1 MVSQSD
7 NWPLERIRN
16 LTKDEVKNLRDNAFR
31 MGSHLIVGRCN
42 QVLNSKVIRKS
53 KFAGQKSIKIPA
65 DAAEKVAD
73 LLVTLP
79 RIAEIKNAQARLERL
94 ANPVTTF
101 SALWRQYINCG
112 FSSQE
117 KSDPDT
123 AIGMFAKSNS
133 ALMDWQSVFDYG
145 EDVQWI
151 AAELA
156 AAGLNRMTDK
166 KTRLL
171 LSARQAFLGAMG
183 KDDRLANGNVG
194 FGLDVFLDLASGR
207 ASDRDI
213 ATSAQFSRS
222 IDSGQLYGVGHKQVR
237 NILVNTGLAHNVI
250 PIDSRWR
257 EYVGHHLHFSAT
269 DLAQRS
275 RYLDVEHVI
284 RTALI
289 LVQKRR
295 DDIPNLA
302 VLDASVF
309 AVQSADGHAS
319 GGWTGA

>member
-1 MVSQSD
+1 MENQ
-7 NWPLERIRN
+7 
-16 LTKDEVKNLRDNAFR
+16 
-31 MGSHLIVGRCN
+31 LIAERCN
-42 QVLNSKVIRKS
+42 QVLNTKVIRRS
-53 KFAGQKSIKIPA
+53 KFTDQKSMNIPVN
-65 DAAEKVAD
+65 AAEEVAD
-73 LLVTLP
+73 LLMTLP
-79 RIAEIKNAQARLERL
+79 RVADIQNAQARLERL

-123 AIGMFAKSNS
+123 AIGRFAKSNS
-133 ALMDWQSVFDYG
+133 PLMDWQSVFDHG

-151 AAELA
+151 AAELV

-171 LSARQAFLGAMG
+171 LSARQAFSGAMG
-183 KDDRLANGNVG
+183 KDDRLVNGNVG

-222 IDSGQLYGVGHKQVR
+222 IDSGQLYGIGHKQVR
-237 NILVNTGLAHNVI
+237 NILVNTGLAHNVV

-257 EYVGHHLHFSAT
+257 EYVGHHLHFAAT
-269 DLAQRS
+269 DLAQHS
-275 RYLDVEHVI
+275 RYLDVENVI

-295 DDIPNLA
+295 DDIPCLA

-319 GGWTGA
+319 GGWAGA